1 MRIHQPSTPPELPQ
15 EASAPD
21 AATRGNRAGRAAAA
35 RLRQQAA
42 SLQNR
47 NVPRWLRR
55 LGASLMIGG
64 QAVSAIARL
73 RIGRQDLI
81 QELLEAG
88 PGSFLIVL
96 VTALA
101 AGTVFNIQVA
111 AELSKQG
118 ASAAI
123 GGLLALGLSREIAP
137 LLTATLLTGKVATAY
152 AAQLG
157 TMKVTEQIDAIT
169 MLRTDPVEYLV
180 VPRVLALVIM
190 APVQCLVFFL
200 LAIWSGQ
207 VSSTLLYGLPPAVFW
222 NSVRTWMEPSDVP
235 SMLIKALVFGLL
247 ISVLACGWGLTTRGG
262 PKEVGSSTTGAV
274 VMILLAV
281 ALMDVVLTQIL
292 FGA

>member
-1 MRIHQPSTPPELPQ
+1 MK
-15 EASAPD
+15 A
-21 AATRGNRAGRAAAA
+21 
-35 RLRQQAA
+35 
-42 SLQNR
+42 
-47 NVPRWLRR
+47 PRWLRR
-55 LGASLMIGG
+55 LGISLLIGG
-64 QAVSAIARL
+64 QATAAIARG
-73 RIGRQDLI
+73 RISPNDLL

-96 VTALA
+96 ITGLA

-180 VPRVLALVIM
+180 VPRLLAMVVM
-190 APVQCLVFFL
+190 SPVQCLLFFGV
-200 LAIWSGQ
+200 AIWSGQ
-207 VSSTLLYGLPPAVFW
+207 LSCTLLYNVPPAVFW
-222 NSVRTWMEPSDVP
+222 NSVHTWMEANDLP
-235 SMLIKALVFGLL
+235 SMLLKAVVFGLQ
-247 ISVLACGWGLTTRGG
+247 IAVIACGWGLTTRGG

-274 VMILLAV
+274 VMILVTV
-281 ALMDVVLTQIL
+281 ALMDVILTQVL
-292 FGA
+292 FGQ

>member
-1 MRIHQPSTPPELPQ
+1 MK
-15 EASAPD
+15 A
-21 AATRGNRAGRAAAA
+21 
-35 RLRQQAA
+35 
-42 SLQNR
+42 
-47 NVPRWLRR
+47 PRWLQR

-64 QAVSAIARL
+64 QAVSAIARG
-73 RIGRQDLI
+73 RIGMVDLV

-96 VTALA
+96 ITALA

-118 ASAAI
+118 ASAAV

-180 VPRVLALVIM
+180 VPRVLALVVM
-190 APVQCLVFFL
+190 APVQCLLFFWM
-200 LAIWSGQ
+200 AIWSGQ
-207 VSSTLLYGLPPAVFW
+207 VSSTLLYSIPPSVFW
-222 NSVRTWMEPSDVP
+222 NSVRVWMEPDDLP
-235 SMLIKALVFGLL
+235 SMLLKAVVFGLM
-247 ISVLACGWGLTTRGG
+247 IAVIACGWGLTTRGG
-262 PKEVGSSTTGAV
+262 PKEVGASTTGAV
-274 VMILLAV
+274 VMILVSV
-281 ALMDVVLTQIL
+281 ALVDVLLTQLL
-292 FGA
+292 FGQ

>member
-1 MRIHQPSTPPELPQ
+1 
-15 EASAPD
+15 
-21 AATRGNRAGRAAAA
+21 
-35 RLRQQAA
+35 
-42 SLQNR
+42 
-47 NVPRWLRR
+47 
-55 LGASLMIGG
+55 MIGG
-64 QAVSAIARL
+64 QALAAIARG
-73 RIGRQDLI
+73 RISANDLLE
-81 QELLEAG
+81 QLFEAG
-88 PGSFLIVL
+88 PGSILIV
-96 VTALA
+96 VITGLA
-101 AGTVFNIQVA
+101 SGTVFNIQVA
-111 AELSKQG
+111 AELVKQG
-118 ASAAI
+118 ASSTVGGILAI
-123 GGLLALGLSREIAP
+123 GLAREIAP
-137 LLTATLLTGKVATAY
+137 ILTATLITGKVATAY

-180 VPRVLALVIM
+180 VPRVLAMVIM

-274 VMILLAV
+274 VMILMAV